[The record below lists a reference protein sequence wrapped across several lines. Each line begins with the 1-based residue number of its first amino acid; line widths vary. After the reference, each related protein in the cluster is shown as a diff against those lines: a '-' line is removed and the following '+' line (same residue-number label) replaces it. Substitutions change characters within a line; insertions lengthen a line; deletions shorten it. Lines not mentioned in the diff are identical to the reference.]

1 MANDNEVEGPISLL
15 RPCFLIILLAILSLL
30 ILWFFLDSQTL
41 AILLLITTFAFLGP
55 IYCLTERAK
64 SGRTRFEA
72 ISSRA
77 SIMSETYEEIAS
89 EELNL
94 GVRYVFPIQC
104 PQCNEPLDPGSVEWI
119 DGTSAICPNCRTTV
133 RARIE
138 ET

>member
-1 MANDNEVEGPISLL
+1 MASDSDAEESPSPL
-15 RPCFLIILLAILSLL
+15 RPCFLIIILAILSFLV
-30 ILWFFLDSQTL
+30 LWLFLDSQTL
-41 AILLLITTFAFLGP
+41 AALLFIAAFVFLIP
-55 IYCLTERAK
+55 IYCLTQRAK
-64 SGRTRFEA
+64 SGRTRFAA

-77 SIMSETYEEIAS
+77 VIMSETYERIATDES
-89 EELNL
+89 TL

-104 PQCNEPLDPGSVEWI
+104 PVCNEHLDPGNVEWI